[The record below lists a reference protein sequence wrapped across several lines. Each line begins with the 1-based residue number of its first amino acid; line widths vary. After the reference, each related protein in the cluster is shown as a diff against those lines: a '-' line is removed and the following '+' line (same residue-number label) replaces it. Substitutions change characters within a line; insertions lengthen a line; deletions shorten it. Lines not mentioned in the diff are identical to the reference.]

1 MFYDTLQGLCREHGL
16 SVSAALKI
24 MGVSSGNISHW
35 KKGRL
40 PKGKT
45 LRRMAQF
52 FDVPI
57 DFLIGDKQNLF
68 AAQQE
73 RLLLLFSSVPDEQRE
88 AVLTV
93 FETTVHSVNH
103 EG

>member
-52 FDVPI
+52 FDVPV
-57 DFLIGDKQNLF
+57 DFLIGDKQNLL

-73 RLLLLFSSVPDEQRE
+73 RLLSLFSSVPEKKRE
-88 AVLTV
+88 GVLRN
-93 FETTVHSVNH
+93 FEAMLNSEKP

>member
-1 MFYDTLQGLCREHGL
+1 MFYDILQGLCREHGL

-24 MGVSSGNISHW
+24 MGISSGNISHW

-45 LRRMAQF
+45 LRRIAQF

-73 RLLLLFSSVPDEQRE
+73 RLLLLFSSVPDERRE
-88 AVLTV
+88 AVLTA
-93 FETTVHSVNH
+93 FEITVHSVNH